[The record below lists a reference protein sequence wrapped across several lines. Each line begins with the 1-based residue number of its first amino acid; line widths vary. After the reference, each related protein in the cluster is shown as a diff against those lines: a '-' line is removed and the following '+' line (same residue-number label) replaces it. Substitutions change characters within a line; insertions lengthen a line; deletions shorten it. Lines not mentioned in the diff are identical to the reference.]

1 MLPENIVAILEKYKE
16 SNESI
21 VKVINENIINILNQL
36 DTLKDN
42 LSKQIGALYS
52 KNISDFRV
60 DELHDDIKILMS
72 YINLQNIQY
81 ATENFRNE
89 VNDNNENDT
98 CDYDLELQ
106 ALFENQVRVFV
117 LPDTMC
123 PECRYDLIPY
133 DINYCHQTDNCI
145 IKKRINWYECPT
157 CKKLCALEE
166 QANEFDTTDTN
177 IIFDRKYYVPK
188 IDVYSVIILSN
199 TLHCSL
205 NHKTRDILAQLPII
219 NKQGELEYAEVSAS
233 YCQEC
238 NRFTILKEDYN
249 AINGIIICE
258 VYDET
263 SEYKNKKID
272 ADELAHGQS
281 LLTKYGYTVKTRSD
295 LSEEQRHIILSTII
309 ESGIMNRRDIIN
321 HIKGQIDRGSKIASY
336 KNAVAKWKSDR
347 EFVSNYKR
355 NDLPEIIF
363 NEVILKNRKS
373 IQSSA

>member
-16 SNESI
+16 NNESI
-21 VKVINENIINILNQL
+21 VEVINENIINILNQL

-98 CDYDLELQ
+98 FDYDSELQ

-157 CKKLCALEE
+157 CKKLCTLEE

-205 NHKTRDILAQLPII
+205 NHKTRDILAKLPTI
-219 NKQGELEYAEVSAS
+219 NKQGELEYTEVSAS

-249 AINGIIICE
+249 AINGVIICKIQ
-258 VYDET
+258 DET
-263 SEYKNKKID
+263 SEYKNSDTDTIEI
-272 ADELAHGQS
+272 AHRRSILAN
-281 LLTKYGYTVKTRSD
+281 YGYNVQTKAD
-295 LSEEQRHIILSTII
+295 LSEKQRHIILSTII
-309 ESGIMNRRDIIN
+309 EANIMNRRDIIN
-321 HIKGQIDRGSKIASY
+321 HIKGQIDRGSKIPIY
-336 KNAVAKWKSDR
+336 KRAVSKWKADR
-347 EFVSNYKR
+347 EYVTNYKQ

-363 NEVILKNRKS
+363 NEVILKNSSKS
-373 IQSSA
+373 NT